1 MTTIQI
7 QLKGSNLLMGWQR
20 LKISLQV
27 SDTLFC
33 ALLSFVLCD
42 RYGEWPTK
50 ISARSDCFLRSYFE
64 CIWCVLSTGCSP
76 HTNPSKTKQ
85 SVTALLKLRVISC
98 ATIRSQASV
107 DHLPHRFAWLQ
118 YHRNDHHTIL
128 KLLICGMYYLDNVG
142 ISRENPRGFSISE

>member
-20 LKISLQV
+20 LKISLRV
-27 SDTLFC
+27 SDTLFS

-42 RYGEWPTK
+42 RYGDWPTK

-76 HTNPSKTKQ
+76 HTNPSKTKTTRSGPAGALEAPKSFERCPKCTQ
-85 SVTALLKLRVISC
+85 SFQNAYPWILWHLDFGGIPPLWPP
-98 ATIRSQASV
+98 RSPPQRRGT
-107 DHLPHRFAWLQ
+107 RFPQ
-118 YHRNDHHTIL
+118 I
-128 KLLICGMYYLDNVG
+128 
-142 ISRENPRGFSISE
+142 